1 MLTYF
6 DAPVSAQNEPMHT
19 HNHNQKHGHH
29 HGSHHSLRGALFLTL
44 GYAAIEVVAGL
55 WSGSLTLLGDAG
67 HMLTD
72 SVSLGLAAAAAWLA
86 RRPPSALHSYGL
98 GRAEVVA
105 ALVNALFMLGVIT
118 AIAVEAFQRL
128 QEPQPVAGLTVMSVA
143 GVGLLINVGVALI
156 LVRGESTLNVRAA
169 LLHVFGDLLGSV
181 AALAA
186 GAVIYQT
193 GWYPIDPILA
203 LVVCGLLLYSTV
215 NLLRESL
222 HIVMEGVPLHLDL
235 PAVGRDMAEVPGI
248 ASVHDLHI
256 WTLTSGTIALS
267 AHIVVDELE
276 HWDEILSRLNALLNE
291 RYGIEH
297 TTLQPETGTHPL
309 WPMPFEAPD
318 EPHDH

>member
-1 MLTYF
+1 
-6 DAPVSAQNEPMHT
+6 MHT
-19 HNHNQKHGHH
+19 HNHNHAHQ
-29 HGSHHSLRGALFLTL
+29 HGSHHSLRGALLLTL
-44 GYAAIEVVAGL
+44 GYAAVEVVAGL

-72 SVSLGLAAAAAWLA
+72 ALSLGLAAAAAWLA
-86 RRPPSALHSYGL
+86 RRPPSKLHSYGL
-98 GRAEVVA
+98 GRAEVIA
-105 ALVNALFMLGVIT
+105 ALVNALFMLGVVT

-128 QEPQPVAGLTVMSVA
+128 RDPQPVAGLAVMSVA
-143 GVGLLINVGVALI
+143 GIGLLINVGVALI
-156 LVRGESTLNVRAA
+156 LVRGEPTLNVRAA
-169 LLHVFGDLLGSV
+169 LLHVLGDLLGSV
-181 AALAA
+181 AALVA

-203 LVVCGLLLYSTV
+203 LVVCALLLYSTV

-235 PAVGRDMAEVPGI
+235 PAIGRDMAEVPGI

-267 AHIVVDELE
+267 AHIVVDGLE
-276 HWDEILSRLNALLNE
+276 HWQEILTRLNELLHD

-309 WPMPFEAPD
+309 KPMSFDPTEAP
-318 EPHDH
+318 HD